1 MMDDRDSFHED
12 RFRPRVAPPKQR
24 GQAFI
29 GQVLRQANKTG
40 VQAHAGS
47 ARPGARLGRGHV
59 MAQFGRTGRSV
70 HLRRVA
76 VKTRLVNLQRAGKR
90 STSTH
95 LRYIEREGVGRD
107 GEPGKA
113 YGALTDEVDI
123 QAFEARG
130 RDDRHQFRLI
140 VSPEDANSLD
150 DLRTFTRH
158 LMERVSSDL
167 GTRLDWVAVDHW
179 NTDNPHTHIVLRGKD
194 ESGRDLV
201 IARDYIAHGMRE
213 RASGLATDWL
223 GLRTEREI
231 MQSAQREVTQD
242 RWTRLDRML
251 ARQMPPEGLQLNAI
265 GRHPRRQQLIGRLQ
279 HLERLGLARQGP
291 GGHWRVFDHAERTL
305 REMGERG
312 DILRTMQRAMAGTQ
326 RDLHIVQ
333 PGHDGCIIG
342 RVAAKGLAGDAHDQ
356 PYLVVDGV
364 DGRAHHVTLAR
375 EAQLSSYPVDAI
387 VELRGTF
394 PPRAMDNRIA
404 ALAVDGLYVRDT
416 HRAMLTK
423 RDPEIDGESLLD
435 AHERRL
441 EALRR
446 AGIVERVGN
455 GLWRVP
461 QDLAE
466 QGRRHDAQRSSGVAV
481 TVHSRLPID
490 RQVRAMGA
498 TWLDAQLVG
507 RAAEPAIHGFGAEVR
522 TCLRERANFLAE
534 LGLAQHRG
542 ERMSF
547 IPNLLGT
554 LRQRELAATVEGIEE
569 RTGMRHH
576 APVDGVPVTGI
587 YRRYV
592 DLASG
597 RYAQLEHDGG
607 FSLVPWRP
615 VIEARRGH
623 LLTARVQR
631 DQVSWN
637 IGRSRG
643 PVIE

>member
-1 MMDDRDSFHED
+1 MDDRDSTHED

-40 VQAHAGS
+40 VHAHAGS
-47 ARPGARLGRGHV
+47 TRPGARLGRGHV

-70 HLRRVA
+70 QLRRVA
-76 VKTRLVNLQRAGKR
+76 VKTRLVNLQRAGSR

-130 RDDRHQFRLI
+130 RDDRHQFRFI

-150 DLRTFTRH
+150 DLPTFTRH

-179 NTDNPHTHIVLRGKD
+179 NTDNPHTHIVLSGKD

-231 MQSAQREVTQD
+231 AQSAQREVTKD
-242 RWTRLDRML
+242 RWTGLDRML
-251 ARQMPPEGLQLNAI
+251 VRYMPPEGLELRSLS
-265 GRHPRRQQLIGRLQ
+265 RHPRRQELIGRLQ
-279 HLERLGLARQGP
+279 HLERLGLAEQAP
-291 GGHWRVFDHAERTL
+291 SGHWRVLDHAEQTL
-305 REMGERG
+305 RELGERG
-312 DILRTMQRAMAGTQ
+312 DILRTMQRAMADTQ
-326 RDLHIVQ
+326 RDLNIVQ
-333 PGHDGCIIG
+333 PGHDGSVSG
-342 RVAAKGLAGDAHDQ
+342 RVAAKGLTGESHDR
-356 PYLVVDGV
+356 PYLIIDGV
-364 DGRAHHVTLAR
+364 DGRAHHVTLPR
-375 EAQLSSYPVDAI
+375 DAQLSSYPVGAI
-387 VELRGTF
+387 VEAGGAL
-394 PPRAMDNRIA
+394 PPRALDRRIA
-404 ALAVDGLYVRDT
+404 AMAVDGLYARDT
-416 HRAMLTK
+416 HRAMLVK
-423 RDPEIDGESLLD
+423 RDPDVDRESLLD

-446 AGIVERVGN
+446 AGIVERIGN
-455 GLWRVP
+455 GVWRVP
-461 QDLAE
+461 PDLAE
-466 QGRRHDAQRSSGVAV
+466 HGHRYDRQRSGGVAV
-481 TVHSRLPID
+481 VVHSRLPID
-490 RQVRAMGA
+490 RQVRAVGA

-507 RAAEPAIHGFGAEVR
+507 RAAQPAHHGFGAEYR
-522 TCLRERANFLAE
+522 TRLQERADFLAE
-534 LGLAQHRG
+534 LGLAQRQG
-542 ERMSF
+542 ERLSF
-547 IPNLLGT
+547 APNLLAT
-554 LRQRELAATVEGIEE
+554 LRQRELAVTVNGIEE
-569 RTGMRHH
+569 RTGMQHC
-576 APVDGVPVTGI
+576 APIDGVPITGI
-587 YRRYV
+587 YRRHL

-597 RYAQLEHDGG
+597 RYAQLEHERG
-607 FSLVPWRP
+607 FSLVPWKP
-615 VIEARRGH
+615 VIEPRVGQFV
-623 LLTARVQR
+623 TARVQR
-631 DQVSWN
+631 DQVSWS

-643 PVIE
+643 RVIG

>member
-1 MMDDRDSFHED
+1 MDDRDSTHDD
-12 RFRPRVAPPKQR
+12 RFQPRTGPPKQR
-24 GQAFI
+24 GQAFV
-29 GQVLRQANKTG
+29 GQVLRQAGKTG
-40 VQAHAGS
+40 AHALAGS
-47 ARPGARLGRGHV
+47 TRPGARLGRGHV
-59 MAQFGRTGRSV
+59 VAQFGRAGRSV

-76 VKTRLVNLQRAGKR
+76 VKTRLVNLQRAGRR

-123 QAFEARG
+123 QAFDARG

-140 VSPEDANSLD
+140 VSPEDAGSLD

-201 IARDYIAHGMRE
+201 IASDYIAHGMRQ
-213 RASGLATDWL
+213 RASELATNWL
-223 GLRTEREI
+223 GMRTEREI
-231 MQSAQREVTQD
+231 ELSAKREVTQD
-242 RWTRLDRML
+242 RWTGLDQML
-251 ARQMPPEGLQLNAI
+251 ARQMSPEGLQLHAL

-279 HLERLGLARQGP
+279 HLERLGLAGQAP
-291 GGHWRVFDHAERTL
+291 GGHWRMFDHAERTL

-333 PGHDGCIIG
+333 PGHDGRIIG
-342 RVAAKGLAGDAHDQ
+342 RVAAKGLTGESHDL
-356 PYLVVDGV
+356 PYLVVDGT

-375 EAQLSSYPVDAI
+375 DTQLSSYPVEAV
-387 VELRGTF
+387 VEVRGTF

-404 ALAVDGLYVRDT
+404 GLAVDGLYARDT
-416 HRAMLTK
+416 HRAMLVMREPNVD
-423 RDPEIDGESLLD
+423 RDSLLD
-435 AHERRL
+435 AHQRRL

-466 QGRRHDAQRSSGVAV
+466 QGRQYDAQRSSSLAV
-481 TVHSRLPID
+481 VVHSRLPID

-498 TWLDAQLVG
+498 TWLDAQLVERG
-507 RAAEPAIHGFGAEVR
+507 AEPAIHGFGAEVR

-534 LGLAQHRG
+534 IGLAQRRG

-547 IPNLLGT
+547 IPNLLQT
-554 LRQRELAATVEGIEE
+554 LRQRELAVTVDGIEGQ
-569 RTGMRHH
+569 TGMRHR
-576 APVDGVPVTGI
+576 APADGVPVTGI
-587 YRRYV
+587 YRKHL
-592 DLASG
+592 DLVSG

-607 FSLVPWRP
+607 FSLVPWKP
-615 VIEARRGH
+615 VIEPRRGQSV
-623 LLTARVQR
+623 TARVQR

-643 PVIE
+643 RVIE

>member
-1 MMDDRDSFHED
+1 MDDRDSAHDD
-12 RFRPRVAPPKQR
+12 RFRPRTGPPKQR
-24 GQAFI
+24 GQAFV

-40 VQAHAGS
+40 VQARAGS

-59 MAQFGRTGRSV
+59 VAQFGRARPSI

-107 GEPGKA
+107 GEPGQA
-113 YGALTDEVDI
+113 YGALTDEADI

-167 GTRLDWVAVDHW
+167 GTRLDWIAVDHW

-213 RASGLATDWL
+213 RASELATDWL

-231 MQSAQREVTQD
+231 GLSAQREVTQD
-242 RWTRLDRML
+242 RWTGLDRML
-251 ARQMPPEGLQLNAI
+251 ARQMPPEGLHLHAL

-279 HLERLGLARQGP
+279 HLERMGLAGQAP

-305 REMGERG
+305 RELGERG
-312 DILRTMQRAMAGTQ
+312 DILRTMQRAMAGAQ

-333 PGHDGCIIG
+333 PGHDGSIIG
-342 RVAAKGLAGDAHDQ
+342 RVAAKGLTGETHDL
-356 PYLVVDGV
+356 PYLVVDGM
-364 DGRAHHVTLAR
+364 DGRAHHVRLAHD
-375 EAQLSSYPVDAI
+375 AQLSSYPVDAI
-387 VELRGTF
+387 VEVRGTF
-394 PPRAMDNRIA
+394 PPRAMDTQIA
-404 ALAVDGLYVRDT
+404 ALTVDGLYARDS
-416 HRAMLTK
+416 HRAMLVM
-423 RDPEIDGESLLD
+423 RAPDIDRESLLD
-435 AHERRL
+435 AYERRL

-446 AGIVERVGN
+446 AGVVERVGK

-466 QGRRHDAQRSSGVAV
+466 QGRRYDAQRSSGVAV

-522 TCLRERANFLAE
+522 TCLRERADFLAE
-534 LGLAQHRG
+534 LGLTQRRG

-547 IPNLLGT
+547 FPNLLGT
-554 LRQRELAATVEGIEE
+554 LRQRELAVAVKGIKE
-569 RTGMRHH
+569 RTGMQHH
-576 APVDGVPVTGI
+576 ATVDGAPITGV
-587 YRRYV
+587 YRKYL
-592 DLASG
+592 DLVSG
-597 RYAQLEHDGG
+597 RYAQLEHNGG
-607 FSLVPWRP
+607 FSLVPWKP
-615 VIEARRGH
+615 VIEPRRGQSV
-623 LLTARVQR
+623 TARVQR

-643 PVIE
+643 RVIE

>member
-1 MMDDRDSFHED
+1 MMDDRDSTHD
-12 RFRPRVAPPKQR
+12 NRFRPRTGPPKQR
-24 GQAFI
+24 GQAFV
-29 GQVLRQANKTG
+29 GQVLRQASKTG
-40 VQAHAGS
+40 AHALAGS
-47 ARPGARLGRGHV
+47 TRPGARLGRGHV
-59 MAQFGRTGRSV
+59 EAQFGRTGRSV

-76 VKTRLVNLQRAGKR
+76 VKTRLVNLQRAGRR

-123 QAFEARG
+123 QAFDARG

-140 VSPEDANSLD
+140 VSPEDAGSLD

-201 IARDYIAHGMRE
+201 IARDYIAHGMRQ
-213 RASGLATDWL
+213 RASELATDWL
-223 GLRTEREI
+223 GVRTEREI
-231 MQSAQREVTQD
+231 ELSAKREVTLD
-242 RWTRLDRML
+242 RWTGLDRML
-251 ARQMPPEGLQLNAI
+251 VRYMPPEGFELRSLS
-265 GRHPRRQQLIGRLQ
+265 RHPRRQELIGRLQ
-279 HLERLGLARQGP
+279 HLERLGLAEQASP
-291 GGHWRVFDHAERTL
+291 GRWRMFDHAERTL
-305 REMGERG
+305 RELGERG
-312 DILRTMQRAMAGTQ
+312 DILRTMQRAMTGTQ

-333 PGHDGCIIG
+333 PGHDGSIIG
-342 RVAAKGLAGDAHDQ
+342 RVAAKGLTGESHDL

-375 EAQLSSYPVDAI
+375 DTQLSSYPVDAI
-387 VELRGTF
+387 VEVRGTF

-404 ALAVDGLYVRDT
+404 GLAVDGLYARDT
-416 HRAMLTK
+416 HRNMLGM
-423 RDPEIDGESLLD
+423 RVPHVDRESLLD

-446 AGIVERVGN
+446 AGIVERIGN

-466 QGRRHDAQRSSGVAV
+466 QGRRYDAQRSSGLAV

-507 RAAEPAIHGFGAEVR
+507 RAAEPATHGFGAEVR
-522 TCLRERANFLAE
+522 TCLRERADFLAE
-534 LGLAQHRG
+534 LGLVQRQG

-547 IPNLLGT
+547 TPNLLGT

-569 RTGMRHH
+569 RTGMRHL
-576 APVDGVPVTGI
+576 APVDGVPITGV

-607 FSLVPWRP
+607 FSLVPWKP
-615 VIEARRGH
+615 VIEPRRGH
-623 LLTARVQR
+623 LVTARLQR
-631 DQVSWN
+631 NQVSWN

>member
-1 MMDDRDSFHED
+1 MMDDRDSAHDD
-12 RFRPRVAPPKQR
+12 RFRPRTGPPKQR
-24 GQAFI
+24 GQAFV
-29 GQVLRQANKTG
+29 GQVLRHASKSG
-40 VQAHAGS
+40 AHALPGS
-47 ARPGARLGRGHV
+47 TRPGARLGRGHV
-59 MAQFGRTGRSV
+59 VAQFGRARPSI

-76 VKTRLVNLQRAGKR
+76 VKTRLVNLQRAGRR
-90 STSTH
+90 SASTH

-107 GEPGKA
+107 GEPGQA
-113 YGALTDEVDI
+113 YGALTDEADI

-140 VSPEDANSLD
+140 VSPEDADSLD

-213 RASGLATDWL
+213 RASALATDWL

-242 RWTRLDRML
+242 RWTSLDRML
-251 ARQMPPEGLQLNAI
+251 ARQMPPEGLQLNALE
-265 GRHPRRQQLIGRLQ
+265 RHPRRQQLIGRLQ
-279 HLERLGLARQGP
+279 HLERLGLARQAP
-291 GGHWRVFDHAERTL
+291 EGHWRVFDHAERTL

-326 RDLHIVQ
+326 RDLHIIQ
-333 PGHDGCIIG
+333 PGHDGSIIG
-342 RVAAKGLAGDAHDQ
+342 RVAARGLTGESHDL
-356 PYLVVDGV
+356 PYLIVDGT

-375 EAQLSSYPVDAI
+375 DTQLSSFPVDAI
-387 VELRGTF
+387 VEVRGTF
-394 PPRAMDNRIA
+394 PPRAMDTRIA
-404 ALAVDGLYVRDT
+404 GLAVDGLYARDT
-416 HRAMLTK
+416 HRNMLGM
-423 RDPEIDGESLLD
+423 REPNVDRESLLD

-446 AGIVERVGN
+446 AGIVERIGN

-461 QDLAE
+461 QDLSE
-466 QGRRHDAQRSSGVAV
+466 QGRRYDAQRSSGLAV
-481 TVHSRLPID
+481 VVHSRLPID

-507 RAAEPAIHGFGAEVR
+507 RAAEPATPGFGAEVR
-522 TCLRERANFLAE
+522 TCLRERADFLAE
-534 LGLAQHRG
+534 LGLAQRRG
-542 ERMSF
+542 ERTSF
-547 IPNLLGT
+547 IPNLLGA
-554 LRQRELAATVEGIEE
+554 LRQRELAVTVKEIEE
-569 RTGMRHH
+569 RTGLRHH
-576 APVDGVPVTGI
+576 TPVEGVPVTGI

-607 FSLVPWRP
+607 FSLVPWKP
-615 VIEARRGH
+615 VIEPRRGQSV
-623 LLTARVQR
+623 TARVQR
-631 DQVSWN
+631 DQVSWK

-643 PVIE
+643 RVIE